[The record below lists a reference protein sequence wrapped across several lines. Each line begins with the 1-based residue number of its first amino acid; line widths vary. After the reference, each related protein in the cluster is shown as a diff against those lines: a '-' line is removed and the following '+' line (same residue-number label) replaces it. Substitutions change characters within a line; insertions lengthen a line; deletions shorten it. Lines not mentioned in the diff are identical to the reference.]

1 MQQQQQQQQPE
12 QQGSVPSTPVLGP
25 DQIPPADLGVA
36 GPPPGF
42 IPLPE
47 GLPVPAASSVAPAV
61 GVDTS
66 QPPPLRPP
74 EGGLPAPGLQGI
86 PAGMP
91 GAITGV
97 PPPGA
102 MPMVSPFALPNV
114 PRKLLLMA
122 KDLFM
127 LLRFTPIQTGPGAHP
142 TSCMVGT
149 GSFLGV
155 QQVGCGID
163 HASPTGA
170 EVKERVEHASISPS
184 GPPWPVLGRT
194 LPLSSSVRKIFAAH
208 SVCVFAVPPEVTF
221 MQKCSTFTVHWVKS
235 CLQMVVPPTTRD

>member
-1 MQQQQQQQQPE
+1 MAGIDTCCLLSGHMQQQQQQQQQQQE

-25 DQIPPADLGVA
+25 DQIPPADLAVT

-47 GLPVPAASSVAPAV
+47 GLPVPATAIPATSVAPAV

-74 EGGLPAPGLQGI
+74 EGGLPAPGLPGI

-102 MPMVSPFALPNV
+102 MPMVAPFALSSV
-114 PRKLLLMA
+114 PRKLRLMV
-122 KDLFM
+122 KDLF
-127 LLRFTPIQTGPGAHP
+127 
-142 TSCMVGT
+142 
-149 GSFLGV
+149 
-155 QQVGCGID
+155 
-163 HASPTGA
+163 
-170 EVKERVEHASISPS
+170 
-184 GPPWPVLGRT
+184 
-194 LPLSSSVRKIFAAH
+194 
-208 SVCVFAVPPEVTF
+208 
-221 MQKCSTFTVHWVKS
+221 
-235 CLQMVVPPTTRD
+235 

>member
-1 MQQQQQQQQPE
+1 MQQQQQQQQQQQE

-47 GLPVPAASSVAPAV
+47 GLPVPATAIPASSVASAV

-74 EGGLPAPGLQGI
+74 EGGMAAPGLPGM

-102 MPMVSPFALPNV
+102 MPMVTPFALPSV
-114 PRKLLLMA
+114 PRKLRLITKVFFNVTLFQRYLLLI
-122 KDLFM
+122 LF
-127 LLRFTPIQTGPGAHP
+127 
-142 TSCMVGT
+142 V
-149 GSFLGV
+149 
-155 QQVGCGID
+155 
-163 HASPTGA
+163 
-170 EVKERVEHASISPS
+170 
-184 GPPWPVLGRT
+184 
-194 LPLSSSVRKIFAAH
+194 
-208 SVCVFAVPPEVTF
+208 
-221 MQKCSTFTVHWVKS
+221 
-235 CLQMVVPPTTRD
+235 CLQYHHK